1 MTTRFLRL
9 PELMQTVGLSRSAI
23 YEKVADG
30 QFPKPIPLSGRAVGW
45 LSDDV
50 SEWIATQVKASR
62 EAA

>member
-9 PELMQTVGLSRSAI
+9 PELMQTVSLSRSAI

-30 QFPKPIPLSGRAVGW
+30 QFPKPVRLSGRAVGW
-45 LSDDV
+45 LSNEVED
-50 SEWIATQVKASR
+50 WCTAQVKASR

>member
-9 PELMQTVGLSRSAI
+9 PELMQTVGLSRSTI